1 MSEQSESSARVCRR
15 NVVGRIAVALVAT
28 ALGAGSPAA
37 GHAAEVEVRH
47 QEGVTRG
54 FLVVRTS
61 AGEIVAEGDL
71 LQRARPEGVESRLV
85 FRFRDGSVFDET
97 VLFSQR
103 RVFTMLRYRLEQRGP
118 TFPEALQVSL
128 ERDRDQARG
137 RYAATA
143 RRHGEEEERAG
154 GEIDLPLDTY
164 IGMATLLLRNL
175 GTAATTVHTMA
186 FTPKATLL
194 QLELAPEREES
205 IAAGERHVP
214 ATRYVLKPKLGM
226 LRGAVAALIGK
237 TPADYRC
244 WIATAGLPAF
254 VAIDGPL
261 FPGGP
266 IWRIETV
273 SPRSLARAVAR

>member
-1 MSEQSESSARVCRR
+1 MSERPESVVRICGRL
-15 NVVGRIAVALVAT
+15 VVGRLVVALAAI
-28 ALGAGSPAA
+28 ALGAMAPAGA
-37 GHAAEVEVRH
+37 RAAEVEVRNP
-47 QEGVTRG
+47 EGVTRG
-54 FLVVRTS
+54 FLVVRTLT
-61 AGEIVAEGDL
+61 GEVVAEGDL

-85 FRFRDGSVFDET
+85 FRFRDGSLFDET
-97 VLFSQR
+97 VVFSQR

-118 TFPEALQVSL
+118 TFPEARQVSL

-137 RYAATA
+137 RYAVTA
-143 RRHGEEEERAG
+143 RRHGEEEEQAR

-175 GTAATTVHTMA
+175 GASATTVHTIA
-186 FTPKATLL
+186 FTPKPTLL
-194 QLELAPEREES
+194 QLELAPEGEEPVG
-205 IAAGERHVP
+205 AGERSVP

-226 LRGAVAALIGK
+226 LRGAAAALLGK
-237 TPADYRC
+237 TPPDYRC

-261 FPGGP
+261 FAGGP

-273 SPRSLARAVAR
+273 SPRGPGRAVAR